1 MKVFFVTL
9 GIFITVLLVWLV
21 IGMKR
26 IDRDVFLPSTV
37 LDKAIPLD
45 VIIDIEF
52 IKNLK
57 NPANGTNR

>member
-26 IDRDVFLPSTV
+26 IDRNVFLPSTV

-57 NPANGTNR
+57 NPDNGTNR

>member
-26 IDRDVFLPSTV
+26 IDRNVFLPSTV

>member
-21 IGMKR
+21 IGMKK

>member
-26 IDRDVFLPSTV
+26 IDRNVFLPSTV

-52 IKNLK
+52 INNLK